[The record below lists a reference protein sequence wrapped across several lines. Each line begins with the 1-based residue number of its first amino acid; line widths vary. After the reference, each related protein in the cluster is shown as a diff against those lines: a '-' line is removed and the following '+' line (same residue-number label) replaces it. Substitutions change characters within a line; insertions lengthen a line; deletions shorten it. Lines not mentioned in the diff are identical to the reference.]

1 MAGKSKRIS
10 CDENCKYKEVYQMY
24 EAAYN
29 SAWNEFSRQTG
40 IIMMLSSFEI
50 ATGFL
55 YFGTISKCDVG
66 AGLILTIIALALI
79 AFEVYLSAITLSMR
93 MKSKRLLR
101 KYRIS
106 LSNIA
111 ANKVTEH
118 LYRIQAIEDVKNEN
132 DPVARKIRLH
142 CIDDNGNEADIC
154 INLNESYWLDENNN
168 NILSTGGVVS
178 KLFFSDDGDKTGVI
192 LFFNDDGDKTGVIKY
207 SINDKVVYAKE
218 SED

>member
-1 MAGKSKRIS
+1 MAVKSNIAD
-10 CDENCKYKEVYQMY
+10 CDENCKYKEVYQIC

-29 SAWNEFSRQTG
+29 SVWNEFGLQTG
-40 IIMMLSSFEI
+40 IIMMLLSFVI
-50 ATGFL
+50 VTGFL
-55 YFGTISKCDVG
+55 YFSTISKCDVG
-66 AGLILTIIALALI
+66 AGLILTIIAVVLAT
-79 AFEVYLSAITLSMR
+79 FEIYLSVMTLSMR
-93 MKSKRLLR
+93 TKSKRLLR

-118 LYRIQAIEDVKNEN
+118 LYRIQAIKDVKNEN
-132 DPVARKIRLH
+132 DFVARKIRLH
-142 CIDDNGNEADIC
+142 CIDDNGNETDIC

-178 KLFFSDDGDKTGVI
+178 KLVFSNNGDD
-192 LFFNDDGDKTGVIKY
+192 TGVIKY
-207 SINDKVVYAKE
+207 SINDKIVYAKE

>member
-1 MAGKSKRIS
+1 MAAKSKRVN
-10 CDENCKYKEVYQMY
+10 CDESCKYKGVYQIC
-24 EAAYN
+24 EDAYN
-29 SAWNEFSRQTG
+29 SAWNEFSFQTG
-40 IIMMLSSFEI
+40 ILMMLLSFVI
-50 ATGFL
+50 VTGFL
-55 YFGTISKCDVG
+55 YFSTISKCDVG
-66 AGLILTIIALALI
+66 AGLILTIIALALT

-132 DPVARKIRLH
+132 DLVARKIRLH
-142 CIDDNGNEADIC
+142 CVDDNGNKADVY
-154 INLNESYWLDENNN
+154 INPNKSCWLDENNN
-168 NILSTGGVVS
+168 SVLNVDGVIS
-178 KLFFSDDGDKTGVI
+178 KLVFSNNGDGI
-192 LFFNDDGDKTGVIKY
+192 GVIKY
-207 SINDKVVYAKE
+207 SINDKIVYAEE

>member
-1 MAGKSKRIS
+1 MIGKSNIAD
-10 CDENCKYKEVYQMY
+10 CDETCKYKEVYQIY
-24 EAAYN
+24 KAAYN
-29 SAWNEFSRQTG
+29 SAWNEFSFQTG
-40 IIMMLSSFEI
+40 IIMVLLSFVI
-50 ATGFL
+50 VTDFL
-55 YFGTISKCDVG
+55 YFSTISKCDVG
-66 AGLILTIIALALI
+66 AGSILTIIALALT
-79 AFEVYLSAITLSMR
+79 ALEVYLSAITLSMR

-118 LYRIQAIEDVKNEN
+118 LYRIQAIKDVKNEN
-132 DPVARKIRLH
+132 DFVARKIRLH
-142 CIDDNGNEADIC
+142 CIDDNGNETDIC

-178 KLFFSDDGDKTGVI
+178 KLVFSNDGDETGVILFFSDDGDDTGI
-192 LFFNDDGDKTGVIKY
+192 IKY
-207 SINDKVVYAKE
+207 SINDKVVYTEE

>member
-1 MAGKSKRIS
+1 MIGKSNIAD
-10 CDENCKYKEVYQMY
+10 CDENCKYKEVYQIY
-24 EAAYN
+24 KAAYN
-29 SAWNEFSRQTG
+29 SVWNEFSFQTG
-40 IIMMLSSFEI
+40 ILMMLLSFAIVTE
-50 ATGFL
+50 FL
-55 YFGTISKCDVG
+55 YFSAISKCDIG
-66 AGLILTIIALALI
+66 EGSILTIIALALT
-79 AFEVYLSAITLSMR
+79 AFEVHLSAIISSMR

-178 KLFFSDDGDKTGVI
+178 KLVFSNNGDDTGI
-192 LFFNDDGDKTGVIKY
+192 IKY
-207 SINDKVVYAKE
+207 SINDKIVYAKK

>member
-1 MAGKSKRIS
+1 MAVKGNIAD
-10 CDENCKYKEVYQMY
+10 CDENCKYKEVYQIC

-29 SAWNEFSRQTG
+29 SVWNEFGLQTG
-40 IIMMLSSFEI
+40 IIMMLLSFVI
-50 ATGFL
+50 VTGFL
-55 YFGTISKCDVG
+55 YFSTISKCDVG
-66 AGLILTIIALALI
+66 AGLILTIIAVVLAT
-79 AFEVYLSAITLSMR
+79 FEIYLSVMTLSMR
-93 MKSKRLLR
+93 TKSKRLLR

-142 CIDDNGNEADIC
+142 CIDENGNEADIC
-154 INLNESYWLDENNN
+154 INLNESYWFDENNN

-192 LFFNDDGDKTGVIKY
+192 LFFSDDGDDTGIIKY
-207 SINDKVVYAKE
+207 SINDKVVYTEE

>member
-1 MAGKSKRIS
+1 MAVKSNIAD
-10 CDENCKYKEVYQMY
+10 CDENCKYKEVYQIY
-24 EAAYN
+24 KAAYN
-29 SAWNEFSRQTG
+29 SVWNEFSFQTG
-40 IIMMLSSFEI
+40 ILMMLLLFVI
-50 ATGFL
+50 VTGVL
-55 YFGTISKCDVG
+55 YFRTISKCDIG
-66 AGLILTIIALALI
+66 TGLILTIIAVVLAT
-79 AFEVYLSAITLSMR
+79 FEIYLSEITLSTR

-118 LYRIQAIEDVKNEN
+118 LCRIQAIEDVKNEN

-192 LFFNDDGDKTGVIKY
+192 KY
-207 SINDKVVYAKE
+207 SINDKVVYAEE

>member
-1 MAGKSKRIS
+1 MKVRIIVAVKSKRVNY
-10 CDENCKYKEVYQMY
+10 DESCKYKEVYQIC

-29 SAWNEFSRQTG
+29 SAWNEFGLQTG
-40 IIMMLSSFEI
+40 ILMMLLSFVI
-50 ATGFL
+50 VTGFL
-55 YFGTISKCDVG
+55 YFSTISKCDVG
-66 AGLILTIIALALI
+66 AGLILTIIAVVLAT
-79 AFEVYLSAITLSMR
+79 FEVYLSAITLSMR

-118 LYRIQAIEDVKNEN
+118 LYRIRAIEDVKNEN

-142 CIDDNGNEADIC
+142 CIDDDGNEADIC
-154 INLNESYWLDENNN
+154 INPNERCWFNKNDN
-168 NILSTGGVVS
+168 NILSTDGVVS
-178 KLFFSDDGDKTGVI
+178 KLFFSDDGDEI
-192 LFFNDDGDKTGVIKY
+192 GVIKY
-207 SINDKVVYAKE
+207 SINDKVIYAEE

>member
-192 LFFNDDGDKTGVIKY
+192 KY

>member
-1 MAGKSKRIS
+1 MKVRIIVAVKSKRVNY
-10 CDENCKYKEVYQMY
+10 DESCKYKEVYQIC

-29 SAWNEFSRQTG
+29 SAWNEFGLQTG
-40 IIMMLSSFEI
+40 ILMMLLSFVI
-50 ATGFL
+50 VTGFL
-55 YFGTISKCDVG
+55 YFSTISKCDVG
-66 AGLILTIIALALI
+66 AGLILTIIAVVLAT
-79 AFEVYLSAITLSMR
+79 FEVYLSAITLSMR

-118 LYRIQAIEDVKNEN
+118 LYRIRAIEDVKNEN

-142 CIDDNGNEADIC
+142 CIDDDGNEADIC
-154 INLNESYWLDENNN
+154 INPNERCWFDKNDN
-168 NILSTGGVVS
+168 NILSTDGVVS
-178 KLFFSDDGDKTGVI
+178 KLFFSDDGDEI
-192 LFFNDDGDKTGVIKY
+192 GVIKY
-207 SINDKVVYAKE
+207 SINDKVIYAEE

>member
-1 MAGKSKRIS
+1 MAKKNKRTA
-10 CDENCKYKEVYQMY
+10 CDENCKYKEVYQIY

-29 SAWNEFSRQTG
+29 SVWNEFSFQTG
-40 IIMMLSSFEI
+40 IIMMLLSFVI
-50 ATGFL
+50 VTGFL
-55 YFGTISKCDVG
+55 YFSTISKCDVG
-66 AGLILTIIALALI
+66 TGLILTIIAVALA
-79 AFEVYLSAITLSMR
+79 AFEVYLSVITLSMR

-132 DPVARKIRLH
+132 DPVARKVRLH
-142 CIDDNGNEADIC
+142 CIDNNGNEIDIC
-154 INLNESYWLDENNN
+154 INPNKSCWLDENNN
-168 NILSTGGVVS
+168 SILSTGSVVS
-178 KLFFSDDGDKTGVI
+178 KLFFNDGGDDTGI
-192 LFFNDDGDKTGVIKY
+192 IKY
-207 SINDKVVYAKE
+207 SINDKVVYAEE

>member
-1 MAGKSKRIS
+1 MIGKSNIAD
-10 CDENCKYKEVYQMY
+10 CDETCKYKEVYQIY
-24 EAAYN
+24 KAAYN
-29 SAWNEFSRQTG
+29 SAWNEFSFQTG
-40 IIMMLSSFEI
+40 IIMVLLSFVI
-50 ATGFL
+50 VTDFL
-55 YFGTISKCDVG
+55 YFSTISKCDVG
-66 AGLILTIIALALI
+66 AGSILTIIAVVLAT
-79 AFEVYLSAITLSMR
+79 FEVYLSAITLSMR

-118 LYRIQAIEDVKNEN
+118 LYRIQAIKDVKNEN
-132 DPVARKIRLH
+132 DFVARKIRLH
-142 CIDDNGNEADIC
+142 CIDDNGNETDIC

-178 KLFFSDDGDKTGVI
+178 KLVFSNNGDDTGI
-192 LFFNDDGDKTGVIKY
+192 IKY
-207 SINDKVVYAKE
+207 SINDKVVYTEE